1 MIWLH
6 SSFELWLST
15 EKPVDV
21 ISHVMVWRTPLQL
34 VCTAKS
40 TPFQSCGGGDDA
52 GHQDII
58 LETVI
63 EVLIPP
69 LQIE

>member
-1 MIWLH
+1 
-6 SSFELWLST
+6 
-15 EKPVDV
+15 
-21 ISHVMVWRTPLQL
+21 

-40 TPFQSCGGGDDA
+40 TPFQSCGGDDDDA
-52 GHQDII
+52 GNQDII
-58 LETVI
+58 LETLI